1 MRVLLPQSL
10 DPDFFQVNKP
20 LSLIQEHPRCGG
32 KQGAPGSPGLVKGI
46 RPCPVVRSLAAVC
59 CVCNAGTFGLLWAAG
74 SAPSLPHFCLLVHS
88 NPLLLFPSSGTQT
101 VPQHVL
107 GRGSGGGCPMH
118 FPYTCASNRME
129 YLCLRL
135 PQGLYILFVHLQ
147 LSNPPGLL
155 RKSTCLCPMVGWT
168 LLGSPDDPTFNA
180 QSSP

>member
-88 NPLLLFPSSGTQT
+88 NPLILFPSSGTQT

-118 FPYTCASNRME
+118 FPYTCASEQNGVFM
-129 YLCLRL
+129 
-135 PQGLYILFVHLQ
+135 PQA
-147 LSNPPGLL
+147 PPGTLPPAL
-155 RKSTCLCPMVGWT
+155 QPSRPPEEIHLFMSNGWVDIIGVSRRPH
-168 LLGSPDDPTFNA
+168 L
-180 QSSP
+180 